1 MAMQITPAQKRRVAL
16 FFLFGVILFI
26 LVIGIIIGDKVLKRQ
41 DCYYS
46 KFKDVSVAGLSE
58 GSSVKFQ
65 GMNIGS
71 VQQISIDELDT
82 SIIRIDYCLKPGTPM
97 KEGTTSQL
105 GNIGITGLKFLE
117 LKGGGKFKDIPKNG
131 EVPSIDSQW
140 DQITG
145 KAEVIAEK
153 LEIILNNVNN
163 VVKEVKPET
172 VKQIANNIAGI
183 SSSLNA
189 ILAQNKDNV
198 HALTGESAQFMKK
211 LNQSMGQIDAVVTDI
226 RAMTAQDGII
236 TGTLASFSGAA
247 GDVGKA
253 AREVD
258 LKETIAKMELLLDSL
273 QKTTETINVTL
284 IRSREDINASL
295 DNLSESMTNFN
306 EFTRIIMENPGAI
319 LQGAKSE
326 EPK

>member
-1 MAMQITPAQKRRVAL
+1 MQITPAQKRRVAL
-16 FFLFGVILFI
+16 FFLFGVGLFL
-26 LVIGIIIGDKVLKRQ
+26 LVIGVIVGDKVLKRE

-71 VQQISIDELDT
+71 VQAISIDEVDT

-131 EVPSIDSQW
+131 EVPSIESQW

-163 VVKEVKPET
+163 AVKEIKPET

-183 SSSLNA
+183 SSSLNT

-211 LNQSMGQIDAVVTDI
+211 LNQSMTQIDAVVTDI
-226 RAMTAQDGII
+226 RGMTASDGVI
-236 TGTLASFSGAA
+236 TGTLTSFKGTADELGGA
-247 GDVGKA
+247 V
-253 AREVD
+253 READ
-258 LKETIAKMELLLDSL
+258 IKGTMEKISLLLDSL
-273 QKTTETINVTL
+273 QKTTETVNLTL
-284 IRSREDINASL
+284 MRSQEDINQSL
-295 DNLSESMTNFN
+295 ANLSESMHNFN
-306 EFTRIIMENPGAI
+306 EFTRIIMENPAAI
-319 LQGAKSE
+319 LSGTGSGDGK
-326 EPK
+326 

>member
-1 MAMQITPAQKRRVAL
+1 MQITPAQKRRVAL
-16 FFLFGVILFI
+16 FFLFGIGLFVLVVGVI
-26 LVIGIIIGDKVLKRQ
+26 VGDQLLKRE

-46 KFKDVSVAGLSE
+46 KFQDVSVAGLSE

-71 VQQISIDELDT
+71 VQAISIDEADT
-82 SIIRIDYCLKPGTPM
+82 TIIRIDFCLKPGTPM

-131 EVPSIDSQW
+131 EVPSIESQW

-145 KAEVIAEK
+145 KAEVITEK

-183 SSSLNA
+183 SESLNT

-198 HALTGESAQFMKK
+198 RSLTGESAQFMKK
-211 LNQSMGQIDAVVTDI
+211 LNQSMTQIDDVVTDI
-226 RAMTAQDGII
+226 RAMTAKDGIL
-236 TGTLASFSGAA
+236 TGTLTSFSGTSEEL
-247 GDVGKA
+247 GKTV
-253 AREVD
+253 READ
-258 LKETIAKMELLLDSL
+258 LKGAVEKITLLLDSL
-273 QKTTETINVTL
+273 QKTTETVNLTL
-284 IRSREDINASL
+284 IRSQEDINQSL
-295 DNLSESMTNFN
+295 MNLSESMYNFN

-326 EPK
+326 EEK